1 MTDPD
6 SLNSKATLL
15 IAEDNHD
22 LREAMVMLLEEDY
35 QVIEAQDG
43 GEALQCLRQQQ
54 PPQLVLLDI
63 NMPVLTGI
71 EVLESL
77 TPETVKASRV
87 VIHSGHLDAR
97 VEQHCLSLGAFALLR
112 KPVGFNVLTETLQAA
127 LQARA

>member
-1 MTDPD
+1 MTDPG
-6 SLNSKATLL
+6 SLNSRATLL

-54 PPQLVLLDI
+54 PQLVLLDI

-77 TPETVKASRV
+77 TPETVKASRI
-87 VIHSGHLDAR
+87 VIYSGHLDTR